1 MMNRQTNAQF
11 ILWLTLH
18 RISDA
23 ISKHEEKLY
32 KQTRLTKTQHRIL
45 LTLAFLV
52 EYNKP
57 PIKITDL
64 VPYQNS
70 SLVSISLIIDRME
83 KKNLVKKVRDLS
95 DRRVVS
101 LEITPR
107 GKKLLKES
115 SNPTTDLIKHIFSIF
130 SNVELKQATLLMNK
144 LLGMV
149 ESDSE
154 IYNNPARRLTVSQRV
169 KFLNKLS
176 RFDHYRKKRSGQ
188 SE

>member
-1 MMNRQTNAQF
+1 MMNKQTNEQLN
-11 ILWLTLH
+11 LWLTL
-18 RISDA
+18 RKISDA

-32 KQTRLTKTQHRIL
+32 KKTRLTKTQHRIL
-45 LTLAFLV
+45 LTLAFLL

-64 VPYQNS
+64 VPYKDS

-83 KKNLVKKVRDLS
+83 KKHLVKKVRDLS

-101 LEITPR
+101 IAMTPH

-115 SNPTTDLIKHIFSIF
+115 SNPTTELTKKIFSVF
-130 SNVELKQATLLMNK
+130 SDAELKQATLLMNK

-149 ESDSE
+149 ESDSG
-154 IYNNPARRLTVSQRV
+154 IYNNQAKRLTVSQRV
-169 KFLNKLS
+169 KFFNKLS
-176 RFDHYRKKRSGQ
+176 GFDLKPDGQ
-188 SE
+188 TADSE

>member
-1 MMNRQTNAQF
+1 MNRQTNEQF

-23 ISKHEEKLY
+23 ISKHEENLFTK
-32 KQTRLTKTQHRIL
+32 TRLTKTQHRIL
-45 LTLAFLV
+45 LTLAYLV

-83 KKNLVKKVRDLS
+83 KKHLVKKVRDLS

-101 LEITPR
+101 IVMTPH
-107 GKKLLKES
+107 GKKLLKEA
-115 SNPTTDLIKHIFSIF
+115 SNPTTDLIKNIFSVF
-130 SNVELKQATLLMNK
+130 SDTELKQATSLMNK

-149 ESDSE
+149 ESGSA

-169 KFLNKLS
+169 NFLNKLS
-176 RFDHYRKKRSGQ
+176 GFDPKRKTKRDMP
-188 SE
+188 E